1 MIGGILK
8 ENGYEVVLLDCM
20 DRNHP
25 SLIQLQGIHNAINR
39 DDGTGRFYKEFVTKP
54 EVLKV
59 VPRRF
64 GRYGLPLAIVEEE
77 LAKLSPPD
85 VIFVTSGMTYW
96 YLGVK
101 EMISLLKRVFQ
112 GIPVILGGIYAS
124 LCSEHA
130 RGVSG
135 ADRVVTGEG
144 EIKGLKIADEITGHR
159 SDTTRYRSLDD
170 FPGPSYDLY
179 DRLNSAALV
188 TSRGCPFRCPFCA
201 SRLLAT
207 GYRRRSPMKV
217 VDEIEHLHRRRGVR
231 EFAFYD
237 DALLLEK
244 EEHLVPIL
252 EEVVE
257 RKLRIHFH
265 TPNGIQPREVNEL
278 LARLMRKAGFKTIR
292 LSYETSNRRRQELMG
307 FKVKDDDLVNA
318 VGCLS
323 QAGFNRWEMGS
334 YVLMGL
340 PGQALEEVVESMIFV
355 LRLGVKVSLASFS
368 PIPGTQ
374 NWQEVV
380 DRGIL
385 PVNADPLLT
394 NNSVF
399 PVISNEIPYEIFLKL
414 GTLSAVANR
423 VLNRGGDPMK
433 EPKFLNALKKLMN
446 NPKDR

>member
-1 MIGGILK
+1 
-8 ENGYEVVLLDCM
+8 
-20 DRNHP
+20 
-25 SLIQLQGIHNAINR
+25 
-39 DDGTGRFYKEFVTKP
+39 
-54 EVLKV
+54 
-59 VPRRF
+59 
-64 GRYGLPLAIVEEE
+64 
-77 LAKLSPPD
+77 
-85 VIFVTSGMTYW
+85 
-96 YLGVK
+96 
-101 EMISLLKRVFQ
+101 
-112 GIPVILGGIYAS
+112 
-124 LCSEHA
+124 
-130 RGVSG
+130 
-135 ADRVVTGEG
+135 
-144 EIKGLKIADEITGHR
+144 
-159 SDTTRYRSLDD
+159 
-170 FPGPSYDLY
+170 
-179 DRLNSAALV
+179 
-188 TSRGCPFRCPFCA
+188 
-201 SRLLAT
+201 
-207 GYRRRSPMKV
+207 MKV

-446 NPKDR
+446 NPKNR